1 MTEIT
6 DSSPAPKSRWKRT
19 LSIMLL
25 AFFAGIAAMG
35 WGLTQTAP
43 GHWLLGQSRE
53 TPAAAPRQTLAGSP
67 APAVNAPALPGTIID
82 PNVRIATLEARLA
95 QLEASGGNLNN
106 AGRAEGLL
114 LAFAARRA
122 LERGLALGYVEGE
135 LNAHFGS
142 TQPRAVGA
150 IIAASRTPV
159 TAADLRAQLVALAP
173 ALIGGGPDEGFWE
186 GVQRGMG
193 NLIAIR
199 DAREPVV
206 TPDARFER
214 ALTLIDSRQTAGALA
229 EIARIPNNARAAG
242 WMANARR
249 VVEAERALDL
259 LEAAAIAAPVPTR
272 PAPQTAEPV
281 REAAKPDSL

>member
-1 MTEIT
+1 MTEII
-6 DSSPAPKSRWKRT
+6 DSLPAPKRSWKRT
-19 LSIMLL
+19 LIIVLL

-43 GHWLLGQSRE
+43 GRWLLGKSGE
-53 TPAAAPRQTLAGSP
+53 TSAVAPRQTLSGALPP
-67 APAVNAPALPGTIID
+67 APSQPAAAVAPVD
-82 PNVRIATLEARLA
+82 PNARIATLEARLA
-95 QLEASGGNLNN
+95 QLEASGGSLNN

-135 LNAHFGS
+135 LNAHFGA

-173 ALIGGGPDEGFWE
+173 ALIGGGPDESFWQ
-186 GVQRGMG
+186 GLQRGMG
-193 NLIAIR
+193 NLISIR
-199 DAREPVV
+199 DAREPMV

-214 ALTLIDSRQTAGALA
+214 ALNLIDSRQIGGALA

-259 LEAAAIAAPVPTR
+259 LEAAAIASPVPTTA
-272 PAPQTAEPV
+272 PAADPA